1 MRLIETTEKQQHA
14 GQAGYAVTTTS
25 GGALLLEAVVPQLAV
40 VLLSLPSQIGQMEV
54 CVSHGARRHAWRPT
68 PDWGISRQSCQST
81 RASTNLMSKPASSK
95 QLDDLGDMASDG
107 CRYPRRPHLRPRKGT
122 NLGAG
127 NPSPASCSASSRCQ
141 PCAPLAR
148 LKKYFQS
155 FRANP
160 FNQHTSAGSSMS
172 ARSTWRS
179 LGVDFTP
186 SEARSGE
193 VEGGEVDLGLL
204 RSPVPG

>member
-81 RASTNLMSKPASSK
+81 RAST
-95 QLDDLGDMASDG
+95 
-107 CRYPRRPHLRPRKGT
+107 
-122 NLGAG
+122 
-127 NPSPASCSASSRCQ
+127 
-141 PCAPLAR
+141 
-148 LKKYFQS
+148 
-155 FRANP
+155 
-160 FNQHTSAGSSMS
+160 GS
-172 ARSTWRS
+172 
-179 LGVDFTP
+179 
-186 SEARSGE
+186 
-193 VEGGEVDLGLL
+193 
-204 RSPVPG
+204 VPT